1 MYVQREV
8 GIDEE
13 RNGENQLQGGGIP
26 LIAYKFFKSP
36 ILFSITWD

>member
-1 MYVQREV
+1 MYVQRQV

-26 LIAYKFFKSP
+26 LIAWAWSAVNF
-36 ILFSITWD
+36 LRAALNL

>member
-1 MYVQREV
+1 MYMYVQRQA

-26 LIAYKFFKSP
+26 LIA
-36 ILFSITWD
+36 